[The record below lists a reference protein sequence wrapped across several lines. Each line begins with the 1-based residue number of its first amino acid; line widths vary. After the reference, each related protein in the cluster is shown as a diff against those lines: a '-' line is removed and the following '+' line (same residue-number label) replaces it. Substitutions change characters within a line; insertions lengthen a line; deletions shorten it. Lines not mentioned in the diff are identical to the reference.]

1 MFVQAPAPP
10 SLAGR
15 QAANKAALC
24 EFAAWPCNNNSRE
37 QVYEMMKRSP
47 LLRSAASVLA
57 MMLTLLLASCG
68 LDQSQTVLKL
78 AHTLDQQHSVHR
90 AMVFMDKR
98 LRELSGD
105 TMRIDI
111 YSGGQLGDEREL
123 IELLQIGT
131 LAMTKVSASPME
143 GFVPEMKIF
152 NIPYVFRDS
161 DHYWKVLQSDIGRS
175 LLEAGEVARLRGL
188 GYYDA
193 GSRSFYVNDK
203 PINTPEDLDG
213 LKIRVQNSQTAIK
226 MVNALGG
233 AATPVSWGELYTAL
247 QQGVVQ
253 GAENNPPSFYL
264 SKHFEVSRYYTLDEH
279 TYVPDMLLIS
289 TQVWKKLDS
298 QQQVWLQEAVDQSV
312 EYQRKLW
319 QESTAESLAAV
330 KEAGVQVIYADK
342 QPFID
347 AVQPLHASYRGT
359 EVGELLTQIAAM

>member
-1 MFVQAPAPP
+1 
-10 SLAGR
+10 
-15 QAANKAALC
+15 
-24 EFAAWPCNNNSRE
+24 
-37 QVYEMMKRSP
+37 MMKRALP
-47 LLRSAASVLA
+47 LKAVAMAS
-57 MMLTLLLASCG
+57 LLLLLGSCG
-68 LDQSQTVLKL
+68 FEQSQVTLKL

-90 AMVFMDKR
+90 AMEFMDKR

-105 TMRIDI
+105 TMKVDI
-111 YSGGQLGDEREL
+111 YSGGQLGGEREL

-161 DHYWKVLQSDIGRS
+161 EHYWKVLQSDIGRR

-193 GSRSFYVNDK
+193 GSRSFYVNDR
-203 PINTPEDLDG
+203 PIRTPDDLDG

-226 MVNALGG
+226 MVNTLGG

-289 TQVWKKLDS
+289 TEVWDKLDS
-298 QQQVWLQEAVDQSV
+298 QQQAWLQQAVDESV

-319 QESTAESLAAV
+319 QESTRESLAAV
-330 KEAGVQVIYADK
+330 KAAGVEVIRPDK

-347 AVQPLHASYRGT
+347 AVQPLHESYEGT
-359 EVGELLTQIAAM
+359 EVGELLKQIASM